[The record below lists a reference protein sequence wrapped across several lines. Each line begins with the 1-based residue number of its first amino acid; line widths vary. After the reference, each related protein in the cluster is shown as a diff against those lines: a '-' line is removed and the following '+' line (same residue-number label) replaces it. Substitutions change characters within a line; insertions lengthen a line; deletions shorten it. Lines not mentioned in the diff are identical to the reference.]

1 MQTVGRLIPG
11 LAGKLIEGL
20 VLFVTDLRLVFQPQ
34 RLDLVD
40 PLAVEQN
47 RKSNKVAVGFD
58 QMLHPRLGRV
68 LRAILLEVHHDLRS
82 ALLTR
87 RIGDLISA
95 HAVTRPHQLAAI
107 STPAA
112 RMHAHLVGHH
122 ERGIKPDTELT
133 DHVRWRSAVFLD
145 RFEEGLGAGMSNGSK
160 IFHQLL
166 MRHADSMVGNR
177 ERLCLFIGCDVDLQ
191 GQIGLMDVLLSR
203 LKMAELLHRVGG
215 IRDQLAQENFLVGVK
230 RVDDQVEELLD
241 FGLER
246 VFFGGRCAH
255 DSIKKLGNGAKDTQE
270 CGSVK
275 IRCRAQTCPDLSA
288 KNPPPKHQIARK
300 IQILSP

>member
-1 MQTVGRLIPG
+1 MQTVRRIIPC

-20 VLFVTDLRLVFQPQ
+20 VLLVADLRFVLQPQ

-47 RKSNKVAVGFD
+47 RESNKVAVGFD

-68 LRAILLEVHHDLRS
+68 LRAILLEVHHDLRT

-95 HAVTRPHQLAAI
+95 HAVARPHQLATI
-107 STPAA
+107 GTPAA

-122 ERGIKPDTELT
+122 EGGIKTNAKLA
-133 DHVRWRSAVFLD
+133 DHVRWRSAAFLH
-145 RFEEGLGAGMSNGSK
+145 RFEKGLGAGMRNGSE
-160 IFHQLL
+160 IFHQLV
-166 MRHADSMVGNR
+166 MRHANAMIGNR
-177 ERLCLFIGCDVDLQ
+177 QGLCFLVGRDVDLQ
-191 GQIGLMDVLLSR
+191 RQVGLMNVLLGR
-203 LKMAELLHRVGG
+203 FEMAELLHRVGG
-215 IRDQLAQENFLVGVK
+215 IRYQLAQENFLVGVK

-241 FGLER
+241 FGLEG

-255 DSIKKLGNGAKDTQE
+255 DLVKRLGNGAQDTQE

-275 IRCRAQTCPDLSA
+275 IRCRACSLPES
-288 KNPPPKHQIARK
+288 NR
-300 IQILSP
+300 